1 MMALTNNWW
10 VPTLRG
16 AVAIAFG
23 LLAIVWPGLAL
34 TTMVLLF
41 GTFALV
47 DGVVALLGL
56 IKGQTGNLPWYMQLL
71 IGVAGIAA
79 GLGTFFYPGLTA
91 TVLLSFIAAYAIVTG
106 VAALVAA
113 VHQRAK
119 PGSASLGWS
128 GALAATLG
136 TLMVFFPALGAVAVA
151 WVIGIFAIGI
161 GVALVTMGMALRNAK
176 MGRERLVATMIPEGE
191 RVRTKT

>member
-1 MMALTNNWW
+1 MLALTQNWW

-16 AVAIAFG
+16 AAAIAFG

-41 GTFALV
+41 GTFAMF
-47 DGVVALLGL
+47 DGIVALVGL
-56 IKGQTGNLPWYMQLL
+56 FKGQQGQTPWFMQLL

-79 GLGTFFYPGLTA
+79 GLATFFYPGITA
-91 TVLLSFIAAYAIVTG
+91 AILLSFIAAYAIVTG
-106 VAALVAA
+106 IAALVAA

-128 GALAATLG
+128 GALAALLG
-136 TLMVFFPALGAVAVA
+136 TLMVFFPAVGAVAVA
-151 WVIGIFAIGI
+151 WVIGVFAIGI
-161 GVALVTMGMALRNAK
+161 GAALVSMGIALRNAK
-176 MGRERLVATMIPEGE
+176 AGRERLTATMVPEAE